1 MNIICY
7 HYDIL
12 IELAHILMD
21 ILSHNALIRQ
31 QHQKMSNGR
40 GYGNGFREIIVEAG
54 IINLIKI
61 ITLRCQQ
68 QGAEVETN
76 DFYEH

>member
-1 MNIICY
+1 MVV
-7 HYDIL
+7 DM
-12 IELAHILMD
+12 EMD
-21 ILSHNALIRQ
+21 LH
-31 QHQKMSNGR
+31 K
-40 GYGNGFREIIVEAG
+40 EIIVEAG

-61 ITLRCQQ
+61 VTLRCQQ

>member
-1 MNIICY
+1 MVVGTEMGL
-7 HYDIL
+7 H
-12 IELAHILMD
+12 
-21 ILSHNALIRQ
+21 
-31 QHQKMSNGR
+31 K
-40 GYGNGFREIIVEAG
+40 EIIVEAG

-68 QGAEVETN
+68 QEVEVETN